1 MILNTG
7 TLGKNIHLK
16 FMSNLRILILGA
28 NGMLGKMV
36 SLYFGSLKNYSLVFS
51 SRSDSTFL
59 NENFHDSIE
68 LYDVLNDNFN
78 DFASKVKPDVVI
90 NCIGRIKP
98 TIDESDPIS
107 VSETININS
116 FLPLEIQKYASDN
129 NSRYFQI
136 GTDCVF
142 SGKDGN
148 YNEKDYLDAEDLYG
162 KSKIVGEIL
171 GVNKYVIRSSIIGPE
186 EGSGRSLLNWFLN
199 NESSEVSGFKNHLWN
214 GVTTLNFAKVLNGLI
229 QTNNYSFDLQHLIP
243 SDMVDKAQLLNLF
256 KTYFDKKIDINEV
269 DATDIVNR
277 TLNTNNND
285 LNKKLWLD
293 GGYTQIPSVEDNILE
308 LANSDLTKAILK

>member
-1 MILNTG
+1 MLNTG
-7 TLGKNIHLK
+7 ILGKNIHLK
-16 FMSNLRILILGA
+16 FMSNLKILILGA
-28 NGMLGKMV
+28 NGMLGKMI
-36 SLYFGSLKNYSLVFS
+36 SLYFGSLKNYSIVFS
-51 SRSDSTFL
+51 SRSESTFL
-59 NENFHDSIE
+59 KENFHDSIE
-68 LYDVLNDNFN
+68 FYDVLNDNFYN
-78 DFASKVKPDVVI
+78 FASKVKPDVII

-129 NSRYFQI
+129 NTRYLQI

-148 YNEKDYLDAEDLYG
+148 YNEKNYLDAEDLYG

-171 GVNKYVIRSSIIGPE
+171 GGNKYVIRSSIIGPE
-186 EGSGRSLLNWFLN
+186 EGNGKSLLNWFLN

-229 QTNNYSFDLQHLIP
+229 QNNNYSFDLHHLIP
-243 SDMVDKAQLLNLF
+243 SDIVDKAQLLNYF

-269 DATDIVNR
+269 DAGDIINR

-293 GGYTQIPSVEDNILE
+293 GGYTQIPSIEDNILE
-308 LANSDLTKAILK
+308 LANSDFSKAILK

>member
-1 MILNTG
+1 
-7 TLGKNIHLK
+7 
-16 FMSNLRILILGA
+16 MSNLRILILGA

-68 LYDVLNDNFN
+68 LYDVLNDNFY

>member
-1 MILNTG
+1 MLNTG
-7 TLGKNIHLK
+7 ILGKNIHLK
-16 FMSNLRILILGA
+16 FMSNLKILILGA
-28 NGMLGKMV
+28 NGMLGKMI
-36 SLYFGSLKNYSLVFS
+36 SLYFGSLKNYSIVFS
-51 SRSDSTFL
+51 SRSESTFL
-59 NENFHDSIE
+59 KENFHDSIE
-68 LYDVLNDNFN
+68 FYDVLNDNFYN
-78 DFASKVKPDVVI
+78 FASKVKPDVII

-129 NSRYFQI
+129 NTRYFQI

-148 YNEKDYLDAEDLYG
+148 YNEKNYLDAEDLYG

-171 GVNKYVIRSSIIGPE
+171 GGNKYVIRSSVIGPE
-186 EGSGRSLLNWFLN
+186 EGNGKSLLNWFLN

-229 QTNNYSFDLQHLIP
+229 QNNNYSFDLHHLIP
-243 SDMVDKAQLLNLF
+243 SDIVDKAQLLNYF

-269 DATDIVNR
+269 DAGDIINR

-293 GGYTQIPSVEDNILE
+293 GGYTQIPSIEDNILE
-308 LANSDLTKAILK
+308 LANSDFSKAILK

>member
-1 MILNTG
+1 
-7 TLGKNIHLK
+7 
-16 FMSNLRILILGA
+16 MSNLRILILGA

-68 LYDVLNDNFN
+68 LYDVLNDNFY
-78 DFASKVKPDVVI
+78 DLASKVKPDVII

-229 QTNNYSFDLQHLIP
+229 QTNNYSFDIQHLIP
-243 SDMVDKAQLLNLF
+243 SDMVDKSQLLNLF

-269 DATDIVNR
+269 DATDIINR

>member
-1 MILNTG
+1 MLNTG
-7 TLGKNIHLK
+7 ILGKNIHLK
-16 FMSNLRILILGA
+16 FMSNLKILILGA

-36 SLYFGSLKNYSLVFS
+36 SLYFGSLKNYSIVFS
-51 SRSDSTFL
+51 SRSESTFL
-59 NENFHDSIE
+59 KENFHDSIE
-68 LYDVLNDNFN
+68 FYDVLNDNFYN
-78 DFASKVKPDVVI
+78 FASKVKPDVII

-129 NSRYFQI
+129 NTRYLQI

-148 YNEKDYLDAEDLYG
+148 YNEKNYLDAEDLYG
-162 KSKIVGEIL
+162 KSKIVGEIS
-171 GVNKYVIRSSIIGPE
+171 GANKYVIRSSIIGPE
-186 EGSGRSLLNWFLN
+186 EGNGKSLLNWFLN

-229 QTNNYSFDLQHLIP
+229 QNNNYSFDLHHLIP
-243 SDMVDKAQLLNLF
+243 SDIVDKAKLLNYF

-269 DATDIVNR
+269 DAGDIINR
-277 TLNTNNND
+277 TLKTNNND

-293 GGYTQIPSVEDNILE
+293 GGYTQIPSIEDNILE
-308 LANSDLTKAILK
+308 LANSDFSKAILK

>member
-1 MILNTG
+1 
-7 TLGKNIHLK
+7 
-16 FMSNLRILILGA
+16 MSNLRILILGA

-68 LYDVLNDNFN
+68 LYDVLNDNFY
-78 DFASKVKPDVVI
+78 DFASKVKPDVII

-116 FLPLEIQKYASDN
+116 FLPLEIQKYTSDN
-129 NSRYFQI
+129 NARYFQI

-142 SGKDGN
+142 SGKDGD
-148 YNEKDYLDAEDLYG
+148 YNEKNYLDAEDLYG

-256 KTYFDKKIDINEV
+256 KTYFDKKIDINEI

-308 LANSDLTKAILK
+308 LANSDLTKVILK

>member
-1 MILNTG
+1 MLNTG
-7 TLGKNIHLK
+7 ILGKNIHLK
-16 FMSNLRILILGA
+16 FMSNLKILILGA
-28 NGMLGKMV
+28 NGMLGKMI
-36 SLYFGSLKNYSLVFS
+36 SLYFGSLKNYSIVFS
-51 SRSDSTFL
+51 SRSESAFL
-59 NENFHDSIE
+59 KENFHDSIE
-68 LYDVLNDNFN
+68 FYDVLNDNFYN
-78 DFASKVKPDVVI
+78 FASKVKPDVII

-129 NSRYFQI
+129 NTRYFQI

-148 YNEKDYLDAEDLYG
+148 YNEKNYLDAEDLYG

-171 GVNKYVIRSSIIGPE
+171 GGNKYVIRSSIIGPE
-186 EGSGRSLLNWFLN
+186 EGNGKSLLNWFLN

-229 QTNNYSFDLQHLIP
+229 QNNNYSFDLHHLIP
-243 SDMVDKAQLLNLF
+243 SDIVDKAQLLNYF

-269 DATDIVNR
+269 DAGDIINR

-293 GGYTQIPSVEDNILE
+293 GGYTQIPSIEDNILE
-308 LANSDLTKAILK
+308 LANSDFSKAILK

>member
-1 MILNTG
+1 
-7 TLGKNIHLK
+7 
-16 FMSNLRILILGA
+16 MSNLRILILGA

-59 NENFHDSIE
+59 NENFHNSIE
-68 LYDVLNDNFN
+68 LYDVLNDNFY
-78 DFASKVKPDVVI
+78 DFASKVKPEVII

-129 NSRYFQI
+129 NVRYFQI

-148 YNEKDYLDAEDLYG
+148 YNEKNYLDAEDLYG

-243 SDMVDKAQLLNLF
+243 LDMVDKAQLLNFF

-269 DATDIVNR
+269 DANDIVNR

>member
-1 MILNTG
+1 MLNTG
-7 TLGKNIHLK
+7 ILGKNIHLK
-16 FMSNLRILILGA
+16 FMSNLKILILGA
-28 NGMLGKMV
+28 NGMLGKMI
-36 SLYFGSLKNYSLVFS
+36 SLYFGSLKNYSIVFS
-51 SRSDSTFL
+51 SRSESTFL
-59 NENFHDSIE
+59 KENFHDSIE
-68 LYDVLNDNFN
+68 FYDVLNDNFYN
-78 DFASKVKPDVVI
+78 FASKVKPDVII

-129 NSRYFQI
+129 NTRYFQI

-148 YNEKDYLDAEDLYG
+148 YNEKNYLDAEDLYG

-171 GVNKYVIRSSIIGPE
+171 GGNKYVIRSSIIGPE
-186 EGSGRSLLNWFLN
+186 EGNGKSLLNWFLN

-229 QTNNYSFDLQHLIP
+229 QNNNYSFDLHHLIP
-243 SDMVDKAQLLNLF
+243 SDIVDKAQLLNYF

-269 DATDIVNR
+269 DAGDIINR

-285 LNKKLWLD
+285 LNKKLWSD
-293 GGYTQIPSVEDNILE
+293 GGYTQIPSIEDNILE
-308 LANSDLTKAILK
+308 LANSDFSKAILK

>member
-1 MILNTG
+1 MQASIKDKESILQ
-7 TLGKNIHLK
+7 
-16 FMSNLRILILGA
+16 A
-28 NGMLGKMV
+28 
-36 SLYFGSLKNYSLVFS
+36 
-51 SRSDSTFL
+51 L
-59 NENFHDSIE
+59 NE
-68 LYDVLNDNFN
+68 Y
-78 DFASKVKPDVVI
+78 KPDVVI

-129 NSRYFQI
+129 NVRYFQI

-148 YNEKDYLDAEDLYG
+148 YNEKNYLDAEDLYG
-162 KSKIVGEIL
+162 KSKIVGEIV
-171 GVNKYVIRSSIIGPE
+171 GINKYVIRSSIIGPE

-199 NESSEVSGFKNHLWN
+199 NKSSEVSGFKNHLWN

-243 SDMVDKAQLLNLF
+243 SDMVDKAQLLNFF
-256 KTYFDKKIDINEV
+256 KTYFDKKIDINEI
-269 DATDIVNR
+269 DANDIVNR

>member
-1 MILNTG
+1 
-7 TLGKNIHLK
+7 
-16 FMSNLRILILGA
+16 MSNLRILILGA

>member
-1 MILNTG
+1 
-7 TLGKNIHLK
+7 
-16 FMSNLRILILGA
+16 MSNLRILILGA

-68 LYDVLNDNFN
+68 LYDVLNDNFY
-78 DFASKVKPDVVI
+78 DFASKVKPDVII

-107 VSETININS
+107 ISETININS

-129 NSRYFQI
+129 NARYFQI

-162 KSKIVGEIL
+162 KSKIVGEIE
-171 GVNKYVIRSSIIGPE
+171 GINKSLIRSSIIGPE
-186 EGSGRSLLNWFLN
+186 EGKGSSLMNWFLN
-199 NESSEVSGFKNHLWN
+199 NTQQEISGYKNHLWN
-214 GVTTLNFAKVLNGLI
+214 GVTTLNFAKVVEGFISSREFNFK
-229 QTNNYSFDLQHLIP
+229 TQHLIP
-243 SDMVDKAQLLNLF
+243 KNTITKANLLEEF
-256 KTYFDKKIDINEV
+256 KKHFNKDIGIKHIDAEEII
-269 DATDIVNR
+269 DR
-277 TLNTNNND
+277 TLLTNNEQVNE
-285 LNKKLWLD
+285 KLWHCA
-293 GGYTQIPSVEDNILE
+293 GYSSIPTVEENIEE
-308 LANSDLTKAILK
+308 LANSEITNKIMKQ